1 MVRVRV
7 KASPIPNPK
16 RNPNP
21 DPDPD
26 PDPNQETSVVTDP
39 QIVQIFWNGLMTEVM
54 MTAFLMSAEPDDG
67 APSGLGI

>member
-1 MVRVRV
+1 M
-7 KASPIPNPK
+7 
-16 RNPNP
+16 
-21 DPDPD
+21 
-26 PDPNQETSVVTDP
+26 VTDP

>member
-7 KASPIPNPK
+7 EASPNPHPNA
-16 RNPNP
+16 NPQP
-21 DPDPD
+21 HPHPH
-26 PDPNQETSVVTDP
+26 PHPNQETSVVTDP

-67 APSGLGI
+67 APSGL